1 MGCYKENIA
10 NRAINISAGNYIVSD
25 TSAQECTSSC
35 AFLKQSYAATE
46 GNLCFCGNGNYD
58 VYGKATNDSQCDVTC
73 SAQSCDSTSYVR
85 VYSTQ
90 GAIGELKLHG
100 PKVGWMFRE
109 VSFSTVLGKG
119 NGKERALSHFIAG
132 FQSH

>member
-1 MGCYKENIA
+1 M
-10 NRAINISAGNYIVSD
+10 SD

-35 AFLKQSYAATE
+35 AFLNQSYAATE
-46 GNLCFCGNGNYD
+46 GNLCFCSNGNYD

-85 VYSTQ
+85 VYSTR